1 MMAIGNEITAGMTPS
16 ILGTHGQIG
25 LTDLAERFGNI
36 PAQRIRMNPLPG
48 TATKADVIRVN
59 ENENVLC
66 ELIDG
71 TLVEKAVGAFQAL
84 LAAELIYL
92 FNYFLRGKH
101 LGFVLT
107 PDAMIEFDAGKIR
120 QPDVS
125 YFRWDQFPD
134 RKAPRQSVWTVF
146 PLIACEIYS
155 PANTY
160 DEMQR
165 KLKDYLAAKIP
176 LIWYFD
182 PELKTVEVYAGSA
195 SPTILHESDVLDGGA
210 ILTGLTINLKEFF
223 AAAQD
228 TGN

>member
-1 MMAIGNEITAGMTPS
+1 MAIGTEITAGATPS

-25 LTDLAERFGNI
+25 LADLAMHFGNI

-59 ENENVLC
+59 EHENVLC
-66 ELIDG
+66 ELVDG

-92 FNYFLRGKH
+92 FNHFLRGKH
-101 LGFVLT
+101 LGFVLA
-107 PDAMIEFDAGKIR
+107 PDGMIELSSGKVR

-125 YFRWDQFPD
+125 YFRWDQFPN
-134 RKAPRQSVWTVF
+134 RKAPLQSVWTIF

-165 KLKDYLAAKIP
+165 KLKDYLAANIP

-182 PELKTVEVYAGSA
+182 PELKSVEVYAGSTA
-195 SPTILHESDVLDGGA
+195 PTIVHENEVLDGGS
-210 ILTGLTINLKEFF
+210 ILPGFTIDLKAFF

-228 TGN
+228 SGN

>member
-1 MMAIGNEITAGMTPS
+1 MAIGTESVVPAFTS

-25 LTDLAERFGNI
+25 LVDLAQRFGNI

-48 TATKADVIRVN
+48 TATIADVIRVN
-59 ENENVLC
+59 ENESVLC

-92 FNYFLRGKH
+92 INHFLRGKH

-107 PDAMIEFDAGKIR
+107 PDAMIEFSAGKIR
-120 QPDVS
+120 QPDIS
-125 YFRWDQFPD
+125 YFRWDQFPN
-134 RKAPRQSVWTVF
+134 RIAPRQSVWTVF

-195 SPTILHESDVLDGGA
+195 SPTILRENDVLDGGE
-210 ILTGLTINLKEFF
+210 ILPGFTINLKEFF

-228 TGN
+228 SGN

>member
-1 MMAIGNEITAGMTPS
+1 MAIGTETTVTAMRS
-16 ILGTHGQIG
+16 VLGTHGEVGI
-25 LTDLAERFGNI
+25 LDLAKRFGNI
-36 PAQRIRMNPLPG
+36 PIKRIRLDPTPG
-48 TATKADVIRVN
+48 TATVLDVIRVN
-59 ENENVLC
+59 EQQGILC

-92 FNYFLRGKH
+92 FNHFLRGKH
-101 LGFVLT
+101 LGFVLA
-107 PDAMIEFDAGKIR
+107 PDGLIELSSGKVR

-134 RKAPRQSVWTVF
+134 RKAPQNSVWTVF

-165 KLKDYLAAKIP
+165 KLKEYLAANIP

-182 PELKTVEVYAGSA
+182 PELKTVEVYAGSTT
-195 SPTILHESDVLDGGA
+195 PTIFHENDLLECGT
-210 ILTGLTINLKEFF
+210 ILPGFTINLKEFF

-228 TGN
+228 SGN